1 MTQGERVN
9 EVRKKSQLTMDQF
22 GERLGVTKT
31 AISYV
36 VNGKRN
42 LTEQMLKSICREFSV
57 DEEWLRTGDGDM
69 PQKLSEEEEVAAL
82 VSDLLE
88 DGRDNP
94 FFGIILE
101 IVQTYNELS
110 PASQKVLQEASKK
123 LVENLSKKKEYI
135 LKSTKKKIKYKEY
148 IFYFYLENQD
158 IHSTAY
164 EVVILDNNGNI
175 KK

>member
-1 MTQGERVN
+1 MTQGERVKT
-9 EVRKKSQLTMDQF
+9 VRKSKEMTMEEF
-22 GERLGVTKT
+22 GKRLGVTRT
-31 AISYV
+31 AISNIEKGYR
-36 VNGKRN
+36 G

-88 DGRDNP
+88 DGRENP

-110 PASQKVLQEASKK
+110 PASQKVLQEASKE
-123 LVENLSKKKEYI
+123 LVENLSKKKE
-135 LKSTKKKIKYKEY
+135 
-148 IFYFYLENQD
+148 
-158 IHSTAY
+158 
-164 EVVILDNNGNI
+164 G
-175 KK
+175 

>member
-9 EVRKKSQLTMDQF
+9 TVRKSKEMTMEEF
-22 GERLGVTKT
+22 GKRLGVTRT
-31 AISYV
+31 AISNIEKGYR
-36 VNGKRN
+36 G

-88 DGRDNP
+88 DGRENP

-123 LVENLSKKKEYI
+123 LVENLSKKKE
-135 LKSTKKKIKYKEY
+135 
-148 IFYFYLENQD
+148 
-158 IHSTAY
+158 
-164 EVVILDNNGNI
+164 G
-175 KK
+175 

>member
-82 VSDLLE
+82 VSNLLE

-123 LVENLSKKKEYI
+123 LVENLSKKKE
-135 LKSTKKKIKYKEY
+135 
-148 IFYFYLENQD
+148 
-158 IHSTAY
+158 
-164 EVVILDNNGNI
+164 G
-175 KK
+175 